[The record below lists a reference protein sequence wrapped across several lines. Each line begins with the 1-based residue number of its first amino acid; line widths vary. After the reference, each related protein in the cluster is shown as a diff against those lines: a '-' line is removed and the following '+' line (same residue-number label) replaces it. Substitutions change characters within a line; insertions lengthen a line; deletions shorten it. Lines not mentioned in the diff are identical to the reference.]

1 MTDWDQCYQQG
12 ATPWDKGEPSPPLE
26 AWLAGRQLSGRALVP
41 GCGLGHD
48 LARVTAAGIEATGL
62 DIAPT
67 AVERARAAYP
77 QLADCFVLSDL
88 FAPPAEWE
96 GHFDWIFEHTCL
108 CALPPS
114 RRGDYEQVVAP
125 LLRPGGRLVGVWFIE
140 PEMDPG
146 ESGPPFALPLAELD
160 ALFPADRWRVLDD
173 AVPDVAYPG
182 RHGRERL
189 RVLERLP

>member
-1 MTDWDQCYQQG
+1 MTDWEQCYLDE
-12 ATPWDKGEPSPPLE
+12 ATPWDKGAPSPPLA
-26 AWLAGRQLSGRALVP
+26 AWVDGRRLGGRALVP

-48 LARVTAAGIEATGL
+48 LALLADTGLEVTGL
-62 DIAPT
+62 DVAAT

-77 QLADCFVLSDL
+77 QLAACFVLGDL
-88 FAPPAEWE
+88 FAPPAEW
-96 GHFDWIFEHTCL
+96 GGRFDWIFEHTCL
-108 CALPPS
+108 CALPPE
-114 RRGDYEQVVAP
+114 RRGDYEQAVAR

-146 ESGPPFALPLAELD
+146 ESGPPFALPVAELD
-160 ALFPADRWRVLDD
+160 ALFPASRWRVLDD
-173 AVPDVAYPG
+173 AVPDAAYPG

>member
-12 ATPWDKGEPSPPLE
+12 ETPWDKGAPSPPLE
-26 AWLAGRQLSGRALVP
+26 AWLSGRRLSGRALVP

-48 LARVTAAGIEATGL
+48 VALVTAAGAEATGL

-67 AVERARAAYP
+67 AVERACAAHP
-77 QLADCFVLSDL
+77 QLAGRFVLGDL
-88 FAPPAEWE
+88 FAPPADWM
-96 GHFDWIFEHTCL
+96 GRFDWIFEHTCL
-108 CALPPS
+108 CALPPE
-114 RRGDYEQVVAP
+114 RRGDYEQAVAR

-146 ESGPPFALPLAELD
+146 ESGPPFALPVAELD
-160 ALFPADRWRVLDD
+160 ALFPASRWRVLED
-173 AVPDVAYPG
+173 AVPAAAYPG
-182 RHGRERL
+182 RQGRERL